1 MRASCQT
8 GSHGLNAHSEIASYR
23 EDAHYVFRGERMRI
37 TQPQLSAVDS
47 NGKLGV
53 LKLNIWQKTQLIFAI
68 MRKEFQC
75 WQTRLY

>member
-8 GSHGLNAHSEIASYR
+8 GSHGLNAHSEIASYH
-23 EDAHYVFRGERMRI
+23 EDAHYVSRGERMRI
-37 TQPQLSAVDS
+37 TQPQLSAVDC

>member
-8 GSHGLNAHSEIASYR
+8 GSHRLNAHSEIASYR
-23 EDAHYVFRGERMRI
+23 EDAHYVSQEERTRI

-53 LKLNIWQKTQLIFAI
+53 LKLNIWQKTQLTFA
-68 MRKEFQC
+68 MMLKEFQC

>member
-8 GSHGLNAHSEIASYR
+8 GSHRLNAHSEIASYR
-23 EDAHYVFRGERMRI
+23 EDAHYVSRGERMRI

>member
-1 MRASCQT
+1 
-8 GSHGLNAHSEIASYR
+8 
-23 EDAHYVFRGERMRI
+23 MRI

-53 LKLNIWQKTQLIFAI
+53 LKSNIWPKMQLIFAI